1 MRFSV
6 CIPTYNRAAFLPKA
20 IESVLSQSHTDF
32 ELVVLDNASTDE
44 TSDLLKQI
52 TDPRVR
58 VFANEMTI
66 SMYANHNLCVQKAQE
81 DWIVFLHSDDALL
94 PGALATMAEYA
105 ARGDCAVVM
114 PAKQLHFDA
123 GLTGTKRLCHLG
135 AVPEILRL
143 PSATPTGSAICKTA
157 LLQQPYHED
166 EIAADL
172 LFLAQV
178 LGNGGCI
185 TIIPDPII
193 DIGMGDFQYTAN
205 WGGSGRQTIDTA
217 NVFRMIAE
225 MPGVEKKILDSVPN
239 WNSGEVARL
248 LLLLGCAGKSKL
260 VREIETALAPR
271 SDYRAE
277 PSYKHV
283 NLQKILG
290 KSFYNWA
297 LIARARARG
306 WKKYVRGKFKK

>member
-6 CIPTYNRAAFLPKA
+6 CIPTYNRVAFLPKA
-20 IESVLSQSHTDF
+20 IESVLSQCHSDF
-32 ELVVLDNASTDE
+32 ELVVLDNASTDG

-58 VFANEMTI
+58 VFTNEMTI
-66 SMYANHNLCVQKAQE
+66 SMYANHNLCVEKALE

-105 ARGDCAVVM
+105 ARRDCAVVM

-123 GLTGTKRLCHLG
+123 GLSGTKRLCNLE

-143 PSATPTGSAICKTA
+143 PSATPTGSAICRTA

-178 LGNGGCI
+178 LGSGECI
-185 TIIPDPII
+185 TIIPEPIV

-205 WGGSGRQTIDTA
+205 WGDSGRQTIDTA
-217 NVFRMIAE
+217 NVFRIIGE
-225 MPGVEKKILDSVPN
+225 IPGVEKRILESIPN
-239 WNSGEVARL
+239 WNSEEIARL
-248 LLLLGCAGKSKL
+248 LLLLGCAGKINL
-260 VREIETALAPR
+260 VRKIETALAPR

-283 NLQKILG
+283 KLQKFMG
-290 KSFYNWA
+290 KSFYNRA
-297 LIARARARG
+297 LLARARARG
-306 WKKYVRGKFKK
+306 WKKYVCRKFKK